1 MAFSSCTGRTVWNFQ
16 WGKLNESFFV
26 IIVTSA
32 HVNQPFNRF
41 YYLNVVIIREWSKVQ
56 KTPGQAGHPFTGR
69 AEGVPL
75 LEFEVSSCLWEWQS
89 LSQWKPLLQQSL
101 GPSWGEVPSEVIRL
115 SIAPTGSIR
124 GPFRR
129 RTSLLYTLHVQ
140 DVNGTSE
147 GCNCAHTRVQIM
159 TSNNSFMDII
169 IPYGCNSVVSEKI
182 KALLCKLFDEYVS
195 GPASACL
202 STASVRQDIKTMK
215 DSPDFC
221 TMLWR

>member
-16 WGKLNESFFV
+16 WGKLSESFFV

-41 YYLNVVIIREWSKVQ
+41 YYLNVVIIREWSKVH
-56 KTPGQAGHPFTGR
+56 KTPDLAGLSFTGR

-75 LEFEVSSCLWEWQS
+75 LEFKLSSCLWEWQS
-89 LSQWKPLLQQSL
+89 LSQWKPLLQQGL
-101 GPSWGEVPSEVIRL
+101 GPSWGAVPSEVTRL
-115 SIAPTGSIR
+115 SIAPTCSIR

-129 RTSLLYTLHVQ
+129 STSLLYTLHVQ
-140 DVNGTSE
+140 DVNGASE
-147 GCNCAHTRVQIM
+147 GCNGAHTRVQIM

-169 IPYGCNSVVSEKI
+169 ISYGCHSVASEKI
-182 KALLCKLFDEYVS
+182 KALLCKLFDEYAC
-195 GPASACL
+195 GPASAFL
-202 STASVRQDIKTMK
+202 PTASVRQDIKSVK
-215 DSPDFC
+215 DSPDFW